1 MHTEEKETGRLEA
14 FSDGVF
20 AIAMTLLA
28 LDLKVPHLGDRAS
41 ASELA
46 LALAQQWPSYLAF
59 TTSFGT
65 VLVMWVHH
73 HGMFRLIRKVTSGFL
88 FANGFLLL
96 LVTVVP
102 FPTSLISA
110 YFGKPGSAV
119 ASAVYA
125 GTFVAISIAF
135 NLLWRVA
142 AHERALLRSDAPDHV
157 VRAITRSYLAGVPLY
172 LLATVSAFY
181 NEYVSIGIC
190 SGLWIFWAV
199 ITRNK

>member
-73 HGMFRLIRKVTSGFL
+73 HGIDRKSTRLNS
-88 FANGFLLL
+88 
-96 LVTVVP
+96 
-102 FPTSLISA
+102 S
-110 YFGKPGSAV
+110 
-119 ASAVYA
+119 
-125 GTFVAISIAF
+125 
-135 NLLWRVA
+135 
-142 AHERALLRSDAPDHV
+142 H
-157 VRAITRSYLAGVPLY
+157 
-172 LLATVSAFY
+172 
-181 NEYVSIGIC
+181 
-190 SGLWIFWAV
+190 
-199 ITRNK
+199 

>member
-28 LDLKVPHLGDRAS
+28 LDLKVPHQGDRAS

-46 LALAQQWPSYLAF
+46 LWLAQHGPSYLAF

-65 VLVMWVHH
+65 ALVMWVHH

-102 FPTSLISA
+102 FPTALISA

-135 NLLWRVA
+135 NLLWRGGAPERGGVGREPAAAGFVA
-142 AHERALLRSDAPDHV
+142 GTSRCTPGGPPPFV
-157 VRAITRSYLAGVPLY
+157 CAG
-172 LLATVSAFY
+172 
-181 NEYVSIGIC
+181 
-190 SGLWIFWAV
+190 
-199 ITRNK
+199 